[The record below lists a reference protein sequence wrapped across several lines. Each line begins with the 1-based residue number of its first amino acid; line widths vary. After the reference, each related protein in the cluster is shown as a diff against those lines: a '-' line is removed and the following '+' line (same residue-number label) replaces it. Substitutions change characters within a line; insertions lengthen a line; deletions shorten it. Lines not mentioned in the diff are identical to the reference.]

1 MKTIFACIYGWIGWA
16 TTNVVLR
23 PLAYIASLLGFIAGG
38 VDAYHWIELNNLAKE
53 FKKTGYIIVLTL
65 SNYEQKSHCRD
76 FVLLKA
82 LTKNIDAE
90 VLVFFSHDCPYRLI
104 LLLTF
109 QALNRL

>member
-1 MKTIFACIYGWIGWA
+1 LTHSKYRQSNKQCSTETIGIC
-16 TTNVVLR
+16 NK
-23 PLAYIASLLGFIAGG
+23 FIRFYSRRYRC
-38 VDAYHWIELNNLAKE
+38 AYHWIELNNLAKE